1 VIEIKEKLSFLKKNY
16 HILNMLNLKNIF
28 VISLIS
34 FVIFIALSIIFF
46 YVIFKF
52 SIIDNHLINKIT
64 SIESQIEGIKDEKL
78 KQIQIDKS
86 KNSNTTQ
93 KSNLYGVE
101 DKNIIEIL
109 KTGGYVIFIR
119 HADRDFSINSVTLNI
134 LDHAPLR
141 DIPLSEI
148 SLKKGYCLSEM
159 GIEESKMINKIIK
172 EFKIPISKVIASNTC
187 RTKETAQYIFDKID
201 YITNGL
207 LPEGAIINQKYEE
220 SIKNEYK
227 EVFNVFPNLGE
238 NIFIVGHSGTLKDI
252 GINLLIDQS
261 ESIILKHDQTSGEY
275 HYVAN
280 LKARDW
286 FKYSPN

>member
-1 VIEIKEKLSFLKKNY
+1 
-16 HILNMLNLKNIF
+16 M
-28 VISLIS
+28 
-34 FVIFIALSIIFF
+34 
-46 YVIFKF
+46 IFKF
-52 SIIDNHLINKIT
+52 SIIDNHLIDKIA
-64 SIESQIEGIKDEKL
+64 SIEFQVQMIKDEKL
-78 KQIQIDKS
+78 KQSSYRLEIEKS
-86 KNSNTTQ
+86 KKSNTTE
-93 KSNLYGVE
+93 KSNLYGVDSE
-101 DKNIIEIL
+101 NIIESL
-109 KTGGYVIFIR
+109 KKGGYVIFIR
-119 HADRDFSINSVTLNI
+119 HADRDHSINSETLNI

-141 DIPLSEI
+141 DIPLDEI
-148 SLKKGYCLSEM
+148 NPIIGYCLSET
-159 GIEESKMINKIIK
+159 GVEESKMINKILK

-187 RTKETAQYIFDKID
+187 RTKETAQYIFDKVD

-238 NIFIVGHSGTLKDI
+238 NIFIVGHSETLKDI